1 MPSLVSTT
9 PPFPP
14 PLPLSI
20 PNPDINQPGYA
31 STLRDEVSQF
41 NIHPIVFDIGHFRT
55 KVSSPENLH
64 MHITQLADYEPMFNA
79 LVQAAAGV
87 DGFQPG
93 DPKKGVDRMIDVL
106 KQEGA
111 AQGRPLPFR
120 MPIGPDALA
129 IVREQCHALLK
140 TCDEWEDV
148 IASTDFEGPKL
159 GAWAEDTKDGGYV

>member
-1 MPSLVSTT
+1 
-9 PPFPP
+9 
-14 PLPLSI
+14 
-20 PNPDINQPGYA
+20 
-31 STLRDEVSQF
+31 
-41 NIHPIVFDIGHFRT
+41 
-55 KVSSPENLH
+55 

-129 IVREQCHALLK
+129 IVREQCHALLR